1 MGKIKKLKKLYRK
14 FANVSGGNETQSF
27 NWEPVIGQDQIY
39 WHQSR
44 TTAEG
49 PRILIATS
57 MGCYEHALLTESLLA
72 VALTLRG
79 APVDF
84 LLCDELLPCCQMTK
98 VTGVDE
104 EAFLQQ
110 DHTPRCPDCIQR
122 GRAFLSPLGL
132 DILNFSDHLDS
143 AKRHE
148 ADRIATTIAI
158 EDIPFYKY
166 NGIAVGEHANA
177 GALRFYARGDLE
189 GERFGRQI
197 LRRYLKSALY
207 TTFITENLI
216 AARPYEIAV
225 FHHGLYVPQGIIGE
239 VCRRDGVRVINWN
252 PSYRKQTFIF
262 SHGDTFH
269 HTMISEPT
277 DTWKQIPFPPALER
291 FTMDYLKSRWQG
303 TQDWIWF
310 HEKPVENLKT
320 IHAELGIDT
329 SRPSI
334 GLLTN
339 VTWDAQLHYG
349 SNAFT
354 NMLEWVFAT
363 IDYFKRRDD
372 LQLIIRAH
380 PAEIRGL
387 VPSRQMLVPEI
398 AQKFPTLPDNVFVI
412 PPESQISTYAIMETC
427 DSVTIYNTKT
437 GIELSS
443 MGIPVIVAGEAWIR
457 GKGFSLDASNP
468 QEYFNYL
475 DGLPLGKRLEDQKR
489 LLAMKYAFHFFYRR
503 MIEVP
508 LIFDTGK
515 FKFAMALQSIK
526 ELLPGNMPGLD
537 TICHGIIADQDFVFK
552 YEEHLLGQ
560 LKLDADGEN

>member
-1 MGKIKKLKKLYRK
+1 MDSDPGFGWESAIDADRA
-14 FANVSGGNETQSF
+14 FWEQARAASG
-27 NWEPVIGQDQIY
+27 
-39 WHQSR
+39 
-44 TTAEG
+44 A

-57 MGCYEHALLTESLLA
+57 MGCYEHALLTESLIA
-72 VALTLRG
+72 AALTLRG
-79 APVDF
+79 ASVDF

-104 EAFLQQ
+104 MPFLQQ
-110 DHTPRCPDCIQR
+110 DHTPRCPACIQR
-122 GRAFLSPLGL
+122 GQDFLSPLGL
-132 DILNFSDHLDS
+132 DILHFSNYLEP
-143 AKRHE
+143 AKRRE
-148 ADRIATTIAI
+148 ADRIAAEIAI
-158 EDIPFYKY
+158 EDIPYY
-166 NGIAVGEHANA
+166 EYSGIAVGEHANA
-177 GALRFYARGDLE
+177 GALRFYARGDFE
-189 GERFGRQI
+189 GERFGHQV

-207 TTFITENLI
+207 TVFITEKLI
-216 AARPYEIAV
+216 AARNYETAV
-225 FHHGLYVPQGIIGE
+225 FHHGLYVPQGVIGE
-239 VCRRDGVRVINWN
+239 VCRRDGVRVVNWN

-277 DTWKQIPFPPALER
+277 DAWKHIAFPPELER

-310 HEKPVENLKT
+310 HEKPVENLEK
-320 IHAELGIDT
+320 ISAELGIDT

-354 NMLEWVFAT
+354 NMLEWVFQT

-398 AQKFPTLPDNVFVI
+398 EKAYPVLPDNVFVI
-412 PPESQISTYAIMETC
+412 PPESRISTYAIMETC
-427 DSVTIYNTKT
+427 DSVAIYNTKT

-457 GKGFSLDASNP
+457 GKGFALDAASP
-468 QEYFNYL
+468 QAYFDHL
-475 DGLPLGKRLEDQKR
+475 DALPLGERLKGDKL
-489 LLAMKYAFHFFYRR
+489 LLARKYAFHFFYRR

-515 FKFAMALQSIK
+515 FKFDMALEAIRDL
-526 ELLPGNMPGLD
+526 EPGTYPGLD
-537 TICHGIIADQDFVFK
+537 TICQGIIDNQDFIFK
-552 YEEHLLGQ
+552 YEENLLEHP
-560 LKLDADGEN
+560 KSGEAGDN